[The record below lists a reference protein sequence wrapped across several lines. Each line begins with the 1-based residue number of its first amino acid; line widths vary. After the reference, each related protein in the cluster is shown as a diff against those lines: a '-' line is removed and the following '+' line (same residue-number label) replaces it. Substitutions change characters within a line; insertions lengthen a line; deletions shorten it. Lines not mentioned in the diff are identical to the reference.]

1 MRTFSAAKHQR
12 SLHRTSQHKN
22 DANKV
27 SRRGVVQ
34 MSTDVSKLRR
44 RSVMRI
50 MMRPLRRPYGNPSVT
65 QRVGATRA
73 KRRSYAK
80 RKLSSS
86 TRAKR
91 AKRRLRSVMR
101 NGVSKL
107 RRRSVMRIASGVM
120 MQRLRRPHGKPS
132 AMRRV
137 SVMRT
142 KRRNYA
148 KCTEEKRPLPANA
161 NANANTDSV
170 KQMPPDPRP
179 VMGMER

>member
-22 DANKV
+22 DTNKV

-86 TRAKR
+86 TRVKR
-91 AKRRLRSVMR
+91 AKRRLRSVVMR

-107 RRRSVMRIASGVM
+107 RRLSVMRIASGVM
-120 MQRLRRPHGKPS
+120 MQH
-132 AMRRV
+132 
-137 SVMRT
+137 
-142 KRRNYA
+142 
-148 KCTEEKRPLPANA
+148 
-161 NANANTDSV
+161 
-170 KQMPPDPRP
+170 
-179 VMGMER
+179 MGSRAR